1 MRVKAVVTEVSEK
14 YSVVESE
21 RMSACEGCH
30 KSAEGCSVCSLM
42 GSEKKI
48 STKAI
53 NRIGAK
59 VGDTVEIETE
69 SRRVMLY
76 AAAVFMLPVLLCLAF
91 YGVASLIGFGETA
104 RYVFLAAGF
113 VISLFF
119 VWIYSKFIVEKR
131 IDAEIVEITGKKSE

>member
-42 GSEKKI
+42 ESEKKI

-76 AAAVFMLPVLLCLAF
+76 AAVVFMLPVFLCLAF
-91 YGVASLIGFGETA
+91 YGVASLLGFGETV

-119 VWIYSKFIVEKR
+119 IWIYSKFIVEKR
-131 IDAEIVEITGKKSE
+131 IDAEIVEITDKKSE

>member
-1 MRVKAVVTEVSEK
+1 MRSEGKVISIDGKYAVVATE
-14 YSVVESE
+14 
-21 RMSACEGCH
+21 RRAACEGCH

-42 GSEKKI
+42 GSERKI

-131 IDAEIVEITGKKSE
+131 IDAEIVEITDKKSE

>member
-1 MRVKAVVTEVSEK
+1 MRVKAVVTEVCEK

-21 RMSACEGCH
+21 RTSACEGCH

-42 GSEKKI
+42 GSGKKV
-48 STKAI
+48 STKAL

-76 AAAVFMLPVLLCLAF
+76 AAVVFLLPVLLCLAF
-91 YGVASLIGFGETA
+91 YGIASIFGLDATV

-113 VISLFF
+113 VLSLFLI
-119 VWIYSKFIVEKR
+119 WIYSKFFVEKR
-131 IDAEIVEITGKKSE
+131 VDAEIVEIADKKSE

>member
-42 GSEKKI
+42 GSGKKI

-76 AAAVFMLPVLLCLAF
+76 AAVVFMLPVLLCLAF
-91 YGVASLIGFGETA
+91 YGVASLLGFGETVS
-104 RYVFLAAGF
+104 YVFLAAGF

-119 VWIYSKFIVEKR
+119 IWIYSKFIVEKR
-131 IDAEIVEITGKKSE
+131 IDAEIVEITDKKSE

>member
-104 RYVFLAAGF
+104 QYVFLAAGF

-131 IDAEIVEITGKKSE
+131 IDAEIVEITDKKSE

>member
-30 KSAEGCSVCSLM
+30 KSAEGCSACSLM
-42 GSEKKI
+42 GSGKKI
-48 STKAI
+48 STKAV

-76 AAAVFMLPVLLCLAF
+76 AAVVFMLPVLLCLAF
-91 YGVASLIGFGETA
+91 YGVASLLGFDETV

-119 VWIYSKFIVEKR
+119 IWIYSKFIVEKR
-131 IDAEIVEITGKKSE
+131 IDAEIVEITDKKSE

>member
-76 AAAVFMLPVLLCLAF
+76 AAVVFMLPVLLCLAF
-91 YGVASLIGFGETA
+91 YGVASLLGFGETV

-119 VWIYSKFIVEKR
+119 IWIYSKFIVEKR
-131 IDAEIVEITGKKSE
+131 IDAEIVEITDKKSE

>member
-76 AAAVFMLPVLLCLAF
+76 AAVVFMLPVLLCLAF
-91 YGVASLIGFGETA
+91 YGVASLIGFG
-104 RYVFLAAGF
+104 
-113 VISLFF
+113 
-119 VWIYSKFIVEKR
+119 
-131 IDAEIVEITGKKSE
+131 